1 MKRLLILLLI
11 GWLLVS
17 CSHLPQSSDQLTI
30 ITSLFPQY
38 DFVREIAQDKVE
50 VSLLLP
56 PGVEPHSFDPSPSQI
71 IAIGQSDLFI
81 FTNHEMEPWI
91 ERVVENVGSSKLN
104 VLESSQGIN
113 LLEDDHDHDHGH
125 DPHVWLDPLNAK
137 IMVKNIADALIKLD
151 PENRQFYQDN
161 ADAYEAKLDDLNTLY
176 ESIFEQAQ
184 LDTIIYGGHFAFGY
198 LMERFNITI
207 LSPYSGF
214 SPDAEPTAKAISE
227 LIQTIKEKNIQIIFY
242 EELIEPRVAN
252 IISEQTNTKAM
263 LLHGA
268 HNVTK
273 EEMQAQV
280 SYISI
285 MEANAQKLKEALN
298 HD

>member
-1 MKRLLILLLI
+1 MKRLFILLLM
-11 GWLLVS
+11 GWLLAS
-17 CSHLPQSSDQLTI
+17 CSHQPQPSDQLTI

-137 IMVKNIADALIKLD
+137 IMVKNIAEALIKLD

-161 ADAYEAKLDDLNTLY
+161 ADTYQAKLDDLNTLY

-227 LIQTIKEKNIQIIFY
+227 LIQTIKEKDIQIIFY

-273 EEMQAQV
+273 AEMEAQV

-285 MEANAQKLKEALN
+285 MEANAQKLKEALS